1 MMGSTREQRPLTT
14 HYKESNMDKAKFR
27 SDMHEVLD
35 RLVAR
40 ALESNLDDVD
50 IWDLQLIATTSRRDS
65 GGSVWVAEGNTSTIF
80 GEELVMLVDGRLRLD
95 STYHRE
101 SPAKNTY
108 TGITSV

>member
-1 MMGSTREQRPLTT
+1 
-14 HYKESNMDKAKFR
+14 MDKVKFR

-40 ALESNLDDVD
+40 VLETSPTSLDDVD
-50 IWDLQLIATTSRRDS
+50 IWDLQLIATTSRRGS

-101 SPAKNTY
+101 SPAKDTY

>member
-1 MMGSTREQRPLTT
+1 
-14 HYKESNMDKAKFR
+14 MDKVKFR

-35 RLVAR
+35 RLMTR
-40 ALESNLDDVD
+40 ALETSPTSLDDVD
-50 IWDLQLIATTSRRDS
+50 IWDLQLIATTSRRGS

-101 SPAKNTY
+101 SPAKSVY